1 MKRVFSL
8 LLVVAMTLSL
18 ATPIMA
24 VEVTEYSE
32 DILVK
37 LEGREAT
44 VGGKDGVI
52 FDWNMQMSSF
62 QGTQILAITYD
73 SSKLTLTNTAGQ
85 AQSVTAWSADL
96 PPAILQVNYSY
107 NDETGETSG
116 LPGLEGYSRTLKG
129 NANTSNHKNTLYISF
144 GTGNS
149 GSKQVTD
156 FADALKRLGSFRF
169 QLNDGVNYSDLDSS
183 TVRWATIPEM
193 SGEFKIDGAVVVS
206 SADGQIAHN
215 VNSSAIQYK
224 FKTEPTIAYPNSD
237 VINLN
242 GVKVDASQRYVNVP
256 VSLPS
261 ADPDVTV
268 QASAQGYSDS
278 DCADGTEI
286 ESGVTFEYSVAMKDG
301 SDLPETVSI
310 NETTGL
316 LTIEAGAPEAVVT
329 ITAAGTYAENGSTAS
344 GTFDVSLRHGD
355 AGEKNEEDPTE
366 PKKEEP
372 KKANDVTPVAS
383 GVAVYE
389 DDKQVTSSATGVT
402 NYAKAIAVPK
412 TDSVEVTFEGKIV
425 DQYGDIMTDETG
437 GSWAATKSGNPYSG
451 TNPGFNNGI
460 VTVAP
465 AVAQADK
472 GTYNYTFSHS
482 TFAATVEVTVDDT
495 AITWPTLSRNTMTY
509 GETVSKLTTNKDGSY
524 TDSDGN
530 VHTEVDEPSLFSWD
544 TPNATPDVATTK
556 VVMKFDNGVE
566 ADAKTK
572 DYDITVSQ
580 AKQKIVIDPSIELEG
595 TGSVKTLEI
604 PLDETIDLNTIVENI
619 SVQDEDGKNLV
630 TDTEVTYSLT
640 DNEGGLVAMTG
651 DQITGVTQS
660 TSGTDVA
667 KLKISAAGTANYE
680 AADDVELELY
690 VAKPVLKATIAFDT
704 TAPVYGKKITATVTE
719 HVNQSGS
726 LTADVTYQWGHVTVD
741 AESGKITAFEAI
753 GGDSHVQNLVPNGD
767 GTATVEYNPAVS
779 DIGATLGLRVIT
791 PTDKDGYGWIHSV
804 QDKMA
809 APVARATWGTI
820 TGSVKSVTTTTVTV
834 NGEKDAWFAIAL
846 KNAPV
851 TAAEGETEEAGSD
864 GHKWVESKNGADVEF
879 TQDDAGNA
887 LMPNTEYTVFM
898 KKEADGYDTATT
910 SFDTATAK
918 ESITPQPNPD
928 NPDNPIPPTITGV
941 TVTAAID
948 ETAGLKF
955 GQTLT
960 ASVTVTDTVPHDP
973 VITIDADQWE
983 YKWYRVTPAE
993 GENPE
998 TEEVI
1003 KTEAGVDYVGNTYTL
1018 AENDIDKVIR
1028 VKATTKDTCEYIAYA
1043 NDDTSGKI
1051 AKADGDVLTADGF
1064 AATKATGADATD
1076 GTITIAAPADLTK
1089 KYEYRLKAAEGTE
1102 ENTWTEATIV
1112 DGVLVGNLG
1121 VGTYEVRIKET
1132 ATKNASNAIELDV
1145 QTAGFDITGVIYSYN
1160 AANEIHYTL
1169 YTAYDTETHTGTA
1182 LSGHENVLL
1191 TVETPESTAGDHEQ
1205 AFTIKSVPSGTYTL
1219 VMTKTSHVDLRIYN
1233 VVVGSEA
1240 LDLTKYVARFEMGAG
1255 DMNADGYIT
1264 AGDGNLVTLPSNF
1277 GKDVGDDGVNP
1288 VADMNGDGSVTAGD
1302 GNIVTL
1308 PKHFGYGADHFE
1320 VTIDYSAS

>member
-1 MKRVFSL
+1 MKKIFSL
-8 LLVVAMTLSL
+8 LLAVVMTFSL
-18 ATPIMA
+18 LTPVISVDA
-24 VEVTEYSE
+24 TEYSE
-32 DILVK
+32 DILIK

-44 VGGKDGVI
+44 VGDKKGVI

-85 AQSVTAWSADL
+85 VQPVTAWSADL
-96 PPAILQVNYSY
+96 APAILQVNYSY

-129 NANTSNHKNTLYISF
+129 NANNSNHKNTLYISF

-215 VNSSAIQYK
+215 VNSTAIQYK

-261 ADPDVTV
+261 AAPDVTV

-278 DCADGTEI
+278 DCVDGTEI
-286 ESGVTFEYSVAMKDG
+286 TSGVTFEYSVAMKDG

-310 NETTGL
+310 DKTTGE
-316 LTIEAGAPEAVVT
+316 LTVKAGAPEAVVT
-329 ITAAGTYAENGSTAS
+329 ITATGTYTENGSTAS

-355 AGEKNEEDPTE
+355 AGKMNEEDPTE

-372 KKANDVTPVAS
+372 KKENDVTPVAS
-383 GVAVYE
+383 GVVIYESVSGVETQVASSVAATPYEKAV
-389 DDKQVTSSATGVT
+389 
-402 NYAKAIAVPK
+402 AIPAAGSDPK
-412 TDSVEVTFEGKIV
+412 TLTFVGKVV
-425 DQYGDIMTDETG
+425 DQYGDVMTEET
-437 GSWAATKSGNPYSG
+437 GSWAVDAAAPSGNPAFSDG
-451 TNPGFNNGI
+451 T
-460 VTVAP
+460 VTVSP
-465 AVAQADK
+465 SADK
-472 GTYNYTFSHS
+472 GTYPYNYTS
-482 TFAATVEVTVDDT
+482 TTGTYTATAKITVDDT
-495 AITWPTLSRNTMTY
+495 AITWPTLTKDTIVY
-509 GETVSKLTTNKDGSY
+509 GQTVSEFAPTGGSLEPLAEGTTAEFVWATDGTEDGATAITDNTVLNAGSHTLVMQCKVGADVKGTHNYSVTVDKADQVITVAGDTETAPRTSLKIPRGGNGFDLQTTVTNKTVPAATDTSTPTYTFADPTIAQMGTEAGRENVVTGLKISDTGTDLTITADGNDNYNSASRTLTVSVGKELLDAQITLTPADNLIFAQTVTATVKQNPAQPGSLTTNTEYKWQRVDTEGIATDISGATGKLVVDGE
-524 TDSDGN
+524 GN
-530 VHTEVDEPSLFSWD
+530 
-544 TPNATPDVATTK
+544 
-556 VVMKFDNGVE
+556 
-566 ADAKTK
+566 AD
-572 DYDITVSQ
+572 DITYTATAADVGYRLRFVVSVGT
-580 AKQKIVIDPSIELEG
+580 ADKDNSAYEYADMSIA
-595 TGSVKTLEI
+595 T
-604 PLDETIDLNTIVENI
+604 
-619 SVQDEDGKNLV
+619 
-630 TDTEVTYSLT
+630 
-640 DNEGGLVAMTG
+640 MTNP
-651 DQITGVTQS
+651 
-660 TSGTDVA
+660 VA
-667 KLKISAAGTANYE
+667 K
-680 AADDVELELY
+680 
-690 VAKPVLKATIAFDT
+690 
-704 TAPVYGKKITATVTE
+704 
-719 HVNQSGS
+719 
-726 LTADVTYQWGHVTVD
+726 
-741 AESGKITAFEAI
+741 
-753 GGDSHVQNLVPNGD
+753 
-767 GTATVEYNPAVS
+767 
-779 DIGATLGLRVIT
+779 
-791 PTDKDGYGWIHSV
+791 
-804 QDKMA
+804 
-809 APVARATWGTI
+809 ATWGTI
-820 TGSVKSVTTTTVTV
+820 TGSVKSVTTTSVTV
-834 NGEKDAWFAIAL
+834 QGEADAWFAIAV

-851 TAAEGETEEAGSD
+851 GAAEEDEPVFD
-864 GHKWVESKNGADVEF
+864 GHAWVSSVDGTDVTF
-879 TQDDAGNA
+879 TTDDAGNA
-887 LMPNTEYTVFM
+887 LTPNTEYTVFM
-898 KKEADGYDTATT
+898 KKEAAGYETANTT
-910 SFDTATAK
+910 FDAKTAK
-918 ESITPQPNPD
+918 DSLTPTPTEPGDPD
-928 NPDNPIPPTITGV
+928 YPNPIPPTITGV
-941 TVTAAID
+941 TVAAAID
-948 ETAGLKF
+948 ETGGLKF
-955 GQTLT
+955 GNTLT

-973 VITIDADQWE
+973 VITIANDQWE

-993 GENPE
+993 GETPE
-998 TEEVI
+998 TEQLI
-1003 KTEAGVDYVGNTYTL
+1003 TVGETADAYTGDTYTL
-1018 AENDIDKVIR
+1018 AEADIGKVIR
-1028 VKATTKDTCEYIAYA
+1028 VKAVTKDTCEYTANA
-1043 NDDTSGKI
+1043 NDDTSAVI

-1064 AATKATGADATD
+1064 AATKATSADATD

-1089 KYEYRLKAAEGTE
+1089 TYEYRLKAAEGAE
-1102 ENTWTEATIV
+1102 ENHWAEATIV
-1112 DGVLVGNLG
+1112 DGVLVDNLG

-1191 TVETPESTAGDHEQ
+1191 TVEMPESTAGDHEQ

-1308 PKHFGYGADHFE
+1308 PKHFGFGADHFE
-1320 VTIDYSAS
+1320 VTVNYSAS